1 MDFDELVEAAA
12 RAMADE
18 GSVAEVKRTIS
29 ELEERYE
36 KDLRDRAVTEEVLSR
51 TCSL

>member
-1 MDFDELVEAAA
+1 VDFDALVEAAA
-12 RAMADE
+12 RAMGDV
-18 GSVAEVKRTIS
+18 GSVAEVKRAIN

-36 KDLRDRAVTEEVLSR
+36 QDVRDRAVTEEVLAR